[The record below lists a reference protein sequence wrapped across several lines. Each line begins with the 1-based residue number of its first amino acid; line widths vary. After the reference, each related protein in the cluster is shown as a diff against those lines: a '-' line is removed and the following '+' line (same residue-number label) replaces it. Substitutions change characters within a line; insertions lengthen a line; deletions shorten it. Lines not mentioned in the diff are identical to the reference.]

1 MGKRF
6 SRTSPVAHTLA
17 GSLLAGASLTALAQ
31 DQTMPAEALD
41 WQPWGEQEAASQLC
55 RGRYVMPGYR
65 LPADANPEAL
75 TLEASAVDYA
85 ADGEALLRGNVVLRR
100 GNEEVEAERVFLPAD
115 RQQVDAE
122 GNVAIRDGLALVRG
136 EQAMLRLNEDRATL
150 GNSHYVLYEQHLRG
164 QARQLEQT
172 GESEYRLQD
181 ASFTTCD
188 PGENS
193 WQLVSS
199 DIRLNQAEGFGTARH
214 ARLHVKDVPVFYW
227 PWLRFPIDDRRH
239 TGLLSPSIGFSSD
252 RVDYAQPFY
261 WNIAP
266 NQDATITPRWMTDH
280 GLLLNGE
287 YRYLL
292 DESSGIFE
300 GGYLNS
306 DNGGSGGVENRFAGD
321 DRWYVD
327 ARHAG
332 RVNERSNYRLR
343 YGAASDGRYFD
354 DFGGEFGSNDRT
366 SMERLAQV
374 DYRGQRWQLDA
385 RAQGFQRLE
394 DPLSDSDK
402 PFYRLPSVSA
412 SANWQFDNGLYTQW
426 RSNATYFWRDV
437 DERRVP
443 EREAATG
450 TRLHLTPAV
459 GGRFERPWG
468 YLEPRTELWN
478 TAYALDYGE
487 RATQRSDT
495 PSRSVV
501 VTSIDSGLVFEREL
515 ALGGRDYRQ
524 TFEPRLNYAYVPR
537 TDQSE
542 LPDFDSSE
550 RPFSWDQ
557 LWSARRFSGADRVGD
572 INRLSYG
579 MQSRL
584 LEDASGRDRL
594 SLGVG
599 QSVYFDDRRIDSE
612 GNADTL
618 PDRPEDNPNV
628 NPESRYQATR
638 DRSPLVSRLDW
649 QINDRWSSG
658 AEWLYDDHRDRTER
672 SSVDVR
678 YRHPEGHV
686 VNLGYRWEIEGFD
699 PGVLPGD
706 DGFRDYS
713 REEWDLSLAW
723 KASPSIDLI
732 GRYLHDQTNDRPLEQ
747 LAGVQWNNCC
757 YGLQVVWREWV
768 DDDDTA
774 RIDDDFNDRGLFLR
788 FVFRG
793 LGGVGQ
799 DADSYFEQTIPGY
812 RPTAL

>member
-6 SRTSPVAHTLA
+6 SRTLPVAHTLI
-17 GSLLAGASLTALAQ
+17 GSLLAGASFTAVAQ
-31 DQTMPAEALD
+31 GQTMSAEALD
-41 WQPWGEQEAASQLC
+41 WRAWGEQEAANQLC
-55 RGRYVMPGYR
+55 RGRYVMPSYR
-65 LPADANPEAL
+65 LPAEDNPETL
-75 TLEASAVDYA
+75 SLEASDVDYA
-85 ADGEALLRGNVVLRR
+85 ADGEALLRGDVVLRR

-115 RQQVDAE
+115 REQVDAE
-122 GNVAIRDGLALVRG
+122 GNIAIRDGRALVRG

-150 GNSHYVLYEQHLRG
+150 GNSQYVLYEQHLRG
-164 QARQLEQT
+164 QATQLEQT
-172 GESEYRLQD
+172 AEGEYRLQD

-188 PGENS
+188 PGANS
-193 WQLVSS
+193 WELVSS
-199 DIRLNQAEGFGTARH
+199 DIRLYQTEGFGTARH

-252 RVDYAQPFY
+252 GFDYAQPFY
-261 WNIAP
+261 WNIAA
-266 NQDATITPRWMTDH
+266 NHDATITPRWISDQ
-280 GLLLNGE
+280 GLLMNGE
-287 YRYLL
+287 YRYLFE
-292 DESSGIFE
+292 ESAGVIE

-306 DNGGSGGVENRFAGD
+306 YNGGSGGGENRFEGD

-327 ARHAG
+327 ARHSG
-332 RVNERSNYRLR
+332 QVNERSNYRLR

-354 DFGGEFGSNDRT
+354 DFGGEFGESSRA

-402 PFYRLPSVSA
+402 PFYRLPSLSA
-412 SANWQFDNGLYTQW
+412 NANWQFDNGLYTQW

-450 TRLHLTPAV
+450 SRLHLTPAV
-459 GGRFERPWG
+459 GWRFERPWG

-478 TAYALDYGE
+478 TAYELDYGE
-487 RATQRSDT
+487 RVTERGDS
-495 PSRSVV
+495 PSRSIAL
-501 VTSIDSGLVFEREL
+501 TSVDSGLVFEREL
-515 ALGGRDYRQ
+515 ALGGREYRQ
-524 TFEPRLNYAYVPR
+524 TLEPRLNYAYVPR

-542 LPDFDSSE
+542 LPDFDSRE
-550 RPFSWDQ
+550 RAFSWDQ
-557 LWSARRFSGADRVGD
+557 LWSAQRFSGADRVGD
-572 INRLSYG
+572 LNRLSYG
-579 MQSRL
+579 VESRL
-584 LEDASGRDRL
+584 LEDSSGRDRL
-594 SLGVG
+594 SFGVG
-599 QSVYFDDRRIDSE
+599 QSVYFDERRIDSE
-612 GNADTL
+612 GDADTL
-618 PDRPEDNPNV
+618 PDRPEDNPNI

-638 DRSPLVSRLDW
+638 DRSPLVTRLDW

-658 AEWLYDDHRDRTER
+658 YEWLYDDHRERTER

-699 PGVLPGD
+699 PGVLPDD

-713 REEWDLSLAW
+713 REEWDLSFAW
-723 KASPSIDLI
+723 KASTNIDLI
-732 GRYLHDQTNDRPLEQ
+732 GRYLHDQTNDRSLEQ

-757 YGLQVVWREWV
+757 YGLQLVWREWV

-774 RIDDDFNDRGLFLR
+774 RIDDDFNDSGLFLR

-799 DADSYFEQTIPGY
+799 NTDSYFEQTIPGY

>member
-6 SRTSPVAHTLA
+6 SRTLPVAHTLV
-17 GSLLAGASLTALAQ
+17 GSLLAGASFTAVAQ
-31 DQTMPAEALD
+31 GQTMPAEALD
-41 WQPWGEQEAASQLC
+41 WQAWGDAEASTQLC
-55 RGRYVMPGYR
+55 RGRYVMPNYR
-65 LPADANPEAL
+65 LPADDNPEAL
-75 TLEASAVDYA
+75 SLEASDVDYA
-85 ADGEALLRGNVVLRR
+85 ANGESLLRGDVVLRR
-100 GNEEVEAERVFLPAD
+100 GNEELQAEQIFLPAD

-122 GNVAIRDGLALVRG
+122 GNIALRDGQALIRG
-136 EQAMLRLNEDRATL
+136 EKAMLRLNEDRATL
-150 GNSHYVLYEQHLRG
+150 NNSQYVLYDQHLRG
-164 QARQLEQT
+164 EASQLEQT
-172 GESEYRLQD
+172 GEGLYRLQD

-199 DIRLNQAEGFGTARH
+199 NIVLDQAQGFGTARN
-214 ARLHVKDVPVFYW
+214 ARLEVKDIPIFYW

-239 TGLLSPSIGFSSD
+239 TGLLSPSIGFSAD
-252 RVDYAQPFY
+252 GFDYAQPFY

-266 NQDATITPRWMTDH
+266 NHDATITPRWMTDR
-280 GLLLNGE
+280 GLLMNGE
-287 YRYLL
+287 YRYLFS
-292 DESSGIFE
+292 ESAGTVE

-306 DNGGSGGVENRFAGD
+306 DNGGSGGDANRFEGD
-321 DRWYVD
+321 DRWYID

-332 RVNERSNYRLR
+332 RVNERSNYQLR

-354 DFGGEFGSNDRT
+354 DFGGEFGNSDRV

-402 PFYRLPSVSA
+402 PFYRLPSL
-412 SANWQFDNGLYTQW
+412 SANADWQFNSGLYTEW

-443 EREAATG
+443 EREAAIG
-450 TRLHLTPAV
+450 SRLHLTPAV
-459 GGRFERPWG
+459 GWRFEQPWG
-468 YLEPRTELWN
+468 YVEPRTEFWN
-478 TAYALDYGE
+478 TAYELDYGE
-487 RATQRSDT
+487 RETDRGTTPTRSIAL
-495 PSRSVV
+495 
-501 VTSIDSGLVFEREL
+501 TSIDSGLVFEREL
-515 ALGGRDYRQ
+515 ALGGREYRQ
-524 TFEPRLNYAYVPR
+524 TLEPRLNYAYVPR
-537 TDQSE
+537 TDQAE
-542 LPDFDSSE
+542 LPDFDSRE
-550 RPFSWDQ
+550 RAFSWDQ
-557 LWSARRFSGADRVGD
+557 LWSAKRFSGADRVGD
-572 INRLSYG
+572 LNRLSYG
-579 MQSRL
+579 VQSRL

-594 SLGVG
+594 SFGIG
-599 QSVYFDDRRIDSE
+599 QSAYFDERRIDSD
-612 GNADTL
+612 GDPNSL

-638 DRSPLVSRLDW
+638 DRSPVVSRLDW

-658 AEWLYDDHRDRTER
+658 YEWLYDDHRERTER

-699 PGVLPGD
+699 PGVLPDD

-713 REEWDLSLAW
+713 REEWDLSFAW

-732 GRYLHDQTNDRPLEQ
+732 GSYLHDQTNNRPLEQ

-757 YGLQVVWREWV
+757 YGLQVVWREWI

-774 RIDDDFNDRGLFLR
+774 RIDDDFKDRGLFLR